1 MPRTLAWLFTG
12 VILTLLVG
20 GPLAHVWYRHANL
33 RNLRVVKDGVLY
45 RSGQLSLHSLQ
56 NLIRDYDI
64 KAVVSLRDAKDT
76 DKRDTQP
83 PDLEEQRFCESA
95 GITYLRITPQKW
107 GAPDGSVPAAE
118 GVRKFLAVMDDPA
131 NYPVLVHCFAGVH
144 RTGAYCAIYRMEYD
158 RWTNAQAIAEM
169 CACGYRDL
177 DDEWDLLGFLEE
189 YQPRWRRAADGQ

>member
-1 MPRTLAWLFTG
+1 RSLSWIFG
-12 VILTLLVG
+12 VAVATLLVG
-20 GPLAHVWYRHANL
+20 GPVAHVWYRHANL

-45 RSGQLSLHSLQ
+45 RSGQLSLTALQ
-56 NLIRDYDI
+56 DLIHDYDL
-64 KAVVSLRDAKDT
+64 KTVVSLRDARDT
-76 DKRDTQP
+76 DKQGTLP
-83 PDLEEQRFCESA
+83 PDLEEQRFCEKA

-107 GAPDGSVPAAE
+107 GAADGSVPAAE

-158 RWTNAQAIAEM
+158 RWTNADAIAEM

-177 DDEWDLLGFLEE
+177 D
-189 YQPRWRRAADGQ
+189 